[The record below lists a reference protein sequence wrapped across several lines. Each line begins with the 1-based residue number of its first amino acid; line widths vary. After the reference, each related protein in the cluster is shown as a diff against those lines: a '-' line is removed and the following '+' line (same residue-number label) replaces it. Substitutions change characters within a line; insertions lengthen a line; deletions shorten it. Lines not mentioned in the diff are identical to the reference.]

1 MTEIW
6 LVRHGQTEYNVQD
19 RVQGM
24 ANSALTARG
33 VADAGALGRGLSKA
47 AVHFD
52 AAFASDLTRAADTAR
67 HALDAAGQAGLA
79 LTLDAGLREENYGK
93 FEGQLT
99 DDFAQA
105 VFGLPD
111 FTQAL
116 LDHRLS
122 LAQIADGTYAANH
135 GGHGAEDNTMVQQR
149 FDNAMRG
156 IVAAAPEQNV
166 LVVAHGTVVLMW
178 LALLGFD
185 THGQEMLH
193 NCSVTRVSWD
203 GARFAVG
210 AFDDLGYV
218 VAGRASADARDA
230 GATQSRGGAAVSS
243 GESAAA
249 HTAAAHTAKPAAAAA
264 HPAHG

>member
-6 LVRHGQTEYNVQD
+6 LVRHGQTEYNRQD

-24 ANSALTARG
+24 ANSALTAQG
-33 VADAGALGRGLSKA
+33 VADADALGRGLA
-47 AVHFD
+47 QAGVHF
-52 AAFASDLTRAADTAR
+52 AAAWASDLTRAADTAR
-67 HALDAAGQAGLA
+67 HALDAAGQSRLA
-79 LTLDAGLREENYGK
+79 LTLHTGLREENYGK

-99 DDFAQA
+99 NDFAQA

-122 LAQIADGTYAANH
+122 LAQIADATYAANA
-135 GGHGAEDNTMVQQR
+135 GANGAEDNAMVQRR
-149 FDNAMRG
+149 FDAAMRD
-156 IVAAAPEQNV
+156 IVGQAPGPNL

-193 NCSVTRVSWD
+193 NCSVTRVAWD
-203 GARFAVG
+203 GSRFSVG
-210 AFDDLGYV
+210 AFDDLSLV
-218 VAGRASADARDA
+218 AAGRRGAAAT
-230 GATQSRGGAAVSS
+230 GATARHT
-243 GESAAA
+243 GEAGSAAGPR
-249 HTAAAHTAKPAAAAA
+249 HE
-264 HPAHG
+264 